1 MVEFFIGEVGINP
14 RTVKSE
20 GERRVLI
27 SEHNKSPGKGR
38 DEVDLRGF
46 WRPGKG
52 FRKSGKSQTLG
63 QGNAKDLAAAI
74 LGSGGGRFRREAP
87 LLGCFSPF
95 PLLCL
100 KVSP

>member
-1 MVEFFIGEVGINP
+1 MVEFFIDEVGINQ
-14 RTVKSE
+14 RTLKSE

-74 LGSGGGRFRREAP
+74 LGSGGARFQREAP